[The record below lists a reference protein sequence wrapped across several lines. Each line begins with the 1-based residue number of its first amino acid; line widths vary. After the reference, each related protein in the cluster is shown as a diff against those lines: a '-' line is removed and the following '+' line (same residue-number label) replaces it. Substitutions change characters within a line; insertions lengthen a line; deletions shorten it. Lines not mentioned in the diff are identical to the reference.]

1 MSAFSL
7 SVDMSHKIHIE
18 LWFLNQLVETIYKLE
33 NEIRIARMQIE
44 KLTEEAAAKSE
55 TAKQHTTGK
64 VQNADK

>member
-7 SVDMSHKIHIE
+7 SVDMSHKIQIE